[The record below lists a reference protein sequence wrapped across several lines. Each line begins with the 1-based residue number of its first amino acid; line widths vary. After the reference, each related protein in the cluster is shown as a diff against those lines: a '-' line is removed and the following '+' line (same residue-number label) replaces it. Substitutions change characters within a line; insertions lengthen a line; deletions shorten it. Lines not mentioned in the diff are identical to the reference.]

1 LSRDRH
7 WKRSLDQRLRKP
19 SELIPKGHM
28 LELQKQVEGL
38 ERALDRKAL
47 DLDQLSNKTVEDYL
61 TERLHNVTLATV
73 SKERGY

>member
-1 LSRDRH
+1 
-7 WKRSLDQRLRKP
+7 
-19 SELIPKGHM
+19 M